1 MFLVSIDKKSMIYRV
16 PDRMKIEHIE
26 ANEAGYPER
35 IRVSDGSD
43 SIEIVPGAGMS
54 VVSLIFQGA
63 EHLAMPLP
71 LNEFMRSP
79 HTGGIPLLY
88 PWANL
93 IMFVGCRHFLA

>member
-43 SIEIVPGAGMS
+43 SIGSDRNG
-54 VVSLIFQGA
+54 LD
-63 EHLAMPLP
+63 
-71 LNEFMRSP
+71 
-79 HTGGIPLLY
+79 
-88 PWANL
+88 
-93 IMFVGCRHFLA
+93 